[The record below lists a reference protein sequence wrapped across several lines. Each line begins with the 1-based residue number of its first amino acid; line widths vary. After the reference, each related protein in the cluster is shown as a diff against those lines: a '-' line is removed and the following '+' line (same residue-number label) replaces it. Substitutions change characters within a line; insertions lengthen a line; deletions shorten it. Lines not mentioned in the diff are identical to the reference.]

1 MASELHVRL
10 SEVLYR
16 TRGRDWDYAFLL
28 QPPPVLGEGWYT
40 LHRRIFAN
48 VEPEGVPMLLRGAL
62 GVGTGQPFFACAFTD
77 SARRD
82 SQARPIAH
90 YLVWFGRDA
99 EAAPGVSFGPALVH
113 AFGAGLD
120 AIFEL
125 SPAVLRDGVKP
136 LDVCLRQR
144 FSKALSLSTVT
155 LPATPLGP
163 IRWLGTLS
171 V

>member
-1 MASELHVRL
+1 MASELQVRL
-10 SEVLYR
+10 SDVLYR
-16 TRGRDWDYAFLL
+16 TRGRDWDYSFLL

-48 VEPEGVPMLLRGAL
+48 VEPEATPVLLRGAL
-62 GVGTGQPFFACAFTD
+62 GVGTGQPFFATAFTD

-82 SQARPIAH
+82 SQARAIAH
-90 YLVWFGRDA
+90 YLVWFGRSA
-99 EAAPGVSFGPALVH
+99 EAAPGVSFGPALVQ
-113 AFGAGLD
+113 ALGGGLD

-125 SPAVLRDGVKP
+125 SPAALRDGVKP
-136 LDVCLRQR
+136 LDVRLRQQ
-144 FSKALSLSTVT
+144 FSAALSISAVA
-155 LPATPLGP
+155 LPTTPLGP